1 LPKEKIRIYV
11 GTETVCV
18 DILPPLPVAA
28 DMPVASREQ
37 STAEHSSSNFP
48 VIMAFDPVRFSERRR
63 SLLGQLRMREEEF
76 VP

>member
-1 LPKEKIRIYV
+1 LLEKIRIYI

-37 STAEHSSSNFP
+37 STAKHSSSSFP
-48 VIMAFDPVRFSERRR
+48 VMAFDPVRFSERRR